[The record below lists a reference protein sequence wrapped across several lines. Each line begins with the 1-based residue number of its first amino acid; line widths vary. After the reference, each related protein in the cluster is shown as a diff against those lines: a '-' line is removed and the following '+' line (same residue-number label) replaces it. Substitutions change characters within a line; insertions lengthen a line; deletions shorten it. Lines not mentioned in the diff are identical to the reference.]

1 MKHTWIVSTTGRLLA
16 IFPRAFVALCF
27 VEAQEDRREVTNKA
41 RHDSTEAAIDAI
53 FGEEA
58 TQ

>member
-1 MKHTWIVSTTGRLLA
+1 MKQTWIVSTTGRLLA

-27 VEAQEDRREVTNKA
+27 VEAREDRREATNKS
-41 RHDSTEAAIDAI
+41 RHDSAEAAIDAI
-53 FGEEA
+53 FSEEA